1 MVADPNKLFWNFPTH
16 VYNEAA
22 FILRLSGAIGGI
34 LKDISSAK
42 EPLRPLLSTTS
53 NPFIRTPDHDRAFLN
68 NVKETLTSLPDL
80 VH

>member
-53 NPFIRTPDHDRAFLN
+53 NPFI
-68 NVKETLTSLPDL
+68 
-80 VH
+80 